1 VVYIPRQLLSDI
13 GKGFLVRLVSI
24 ALALLLISGC
34 ASYGVVDNRPQTGDS
49 DDQGYSFD
57 TKGSRGAGDVALIL
71 AFSGGGTRA
80 AALAYGVMLELRD
93 TKLVIDGKPRRMLD
107 EVDTITSVSGGSFT
121 SAYYGLFGDRIFD
134 DFEEVFLKRDLQ
146 SQLIYALF
154 NPLRW
159 FSSKGRTEIAI
170 DAYQETVF
178 HNKTYADLQRQD
190 GPLIIINASD
200 LGSGVR
206 FSFIQEYFNLLC
218 SDVDS
223 YPVARAVA
231 ASSAVPVLFNPVVLQ
246 NYAGC
251 DPDKLHWLAAARAR
265 LADNPELLKVVEGL
279 HTYSQ
284 KDQRKYAHFVDGG
297 ITDNLGLRAI
307 YEIVEVAGGVHAF
320 MHSIGRKIPRYLV
333 VISVNAST
341 DPAPQMD
348 LSNEQPSIEETV
360 KSVSAVQL
368 HRYNAATLELMKN
381 TLPRWA
387 KEMSTPEQTVQSHF
401 IQLSFNDIDKPD
413 LLHYFNLVT
422 TSFDLS
428 DEQVEKL
435 IEAGRQLIR
444 SDPEFQKLLALSGG
458 TPAK

>member
-1 VVYIPRQLLSDI
+1 LSDI

-231 ASSAVPVLFNPVVLQ
+231 ASSAVPVLFNPIVLQ

-251 DPDKLHWLAAARAR
+251 DPDKLDWLAAARAR
-265 LADNPELLKVVEGL
+265 LADNPELLQVVEGL
-279 HTYSQ
+279 DTYSQ

-307 YEIVEVAGGVHAF
+307 YEMVEVAGGVHAF

-341 DPAPQMD
+341 DPAQQMD
-348 LSNEQPSIEETV
+348 LSNEQPSLEETV

-387 KEMSTPEQTVQSHF
+387 KEMSTPERSVQSYF
-401 IQLSFNDIDKPD
+401 IQLRFNDIDKPD
-413 LLHYFNLVT
+413 LLHYFNLVP

>member
-1 VVYIPRQLLSDI
+1 MKIFSLGLT
-13 GKGFLVRLVSI
+13 
-24 ALALLLISGC
+24 LLLISGC
-34 ASYGVVDNRPQTGDS
+34 SSYGVIDNKPQTAS
-49 DDQGYSFD
+49 SADQGYSFR
-57 TKGSRGAGDVALIL
+57 TSGSRGAGDVALIL

-170 DAYQETVF
+170 DAYQKTVF

-251 DPDKLHWLAAARAR
+251 DPDKLDWLAAARAR
-265 LADNPELLKVVEGL
+265 LADNPELLQVVEGL
-279 HTYSQ
+279 DTYSQ

-307 YEIVEVAGGVHAF
+307 YEMVEVAGGVHAF

-341 DPAPQMD
+341 DPAQQMD

-387 KEMSTPEQTVQSHF
+387 KEMSTPERSVQSYF
-401 IQLSFNDIDKPD
+401 IQLRFNDIDKPD
-413 LLHYFNLVT
+413 LLHYFNLVP

-458 TPAK
+458 TPAR